1 MIQSFH
7 EVGKDDD
14 EEVKVRRICMAIF
27 NNWGTT
33 LRLKKKII
41 FFILILAQIKERKC
55 FFFFLND
62 YGNRVELY
70 KCSQHYNLYTN
81 WIDFYFFSC
90 LSCLNYSGM
99 RKFGNPLQNL

>member
-33 LRLKKKII
+33 LRLKN
-41 FFILILAQIKERKC
+41 LG
-55 FFFFLND
+55 FFFTTIPWQFVILHFGNLVVKLFEFIHLIHMVFLESVYAPTDLCSMTFMLTLFLNLNIQ
-62 YGNRVELY
+62 Y
-70 KCSQHYNLYTN
+70 QHLITV
-81 WIDFYFFSC
+81 F
-90 LSCLNYSGM
+90 
-99 RKFGNPLQNL
+99 